1 MSLLQE
7 CIRELLVEKQR
18 RGQKDK
24 RTLYHINMRPAR
36 PQPKV
41 KMMQQWD
48 AQAKDRFGEEGD
60 FVDVPETDNWQRYWL
75 DSPVKSG
82 VFLTPNPLDVAMN
95 HGRSGNVYAYK
106 VPEWVIDKSGGM
118 HRYDTGSEV
127 LIPEDVW
134 NEAGDEIEFLG
145 KTMEQKQLWDKMDSS
160 MFGRGHH
167 RKAKK
172 PSWLTGE
179 ELKQWESDVASRFN
193 LSGLRS
199 TKHPEAAIKMMKPD
213 EVKRALAALEKKYP
227 QEGPSELERGPRDKK
242 GIVVPFF
249 GRQPD
254 KKDEELIAMLKKRQ
268 NESVVRDLV
277 REILTEKIKSIED
290 VKTVGDLKKLIKH
303 ASGKNKGKAGGKG
316 LADTAIDIV
325 VDEIQALIPGFAT
338 VKNLAM
344 AAKGAYKLDDEAKS
358 GSALDVMNVDDD
370 ISKIVDDPVENAFM
384 KDFAK
389 KLEKIHDDTPISSL
403 DVTKALTKWISDKF
417 NNTQVAKPKSEA
429 VVRDLVRELL
439 SEQNIQAAGMCFPF
453 AYQKAE
459 EWFESHYTK
468 GRPGRSAKK
477 HPDLN
482 NKDKFKVVHGTVT
495 DKWKSP
501 PKPIVHGW
509 VEMGDLVF
517 DSQTSPTKP
526 NGINKEIYYDMYQP
540 EVYKEFTAEEAILNC
555 AMMGGEGPW
564 DDELYDQMRARDAWL
579 ET

>member
-36 PQPKV
+36 PQPKI
-41 KMMQQWD
+41 KAMQTWD
-48 AQAKDRFGEEGD
+48 ATAGDPDDPGD
-60 FVDVPETDNWQRYWL
+60 FVDIPGTQNWQRYWL

-82 VFLTPNPLDVAMN
+82 VFLTPNPLDIAMN

-172 PSWLTGE
+172 PSWLTDE
-179 ELKQWESDVASRFN
+179 ELKQWESDVASSFN

-277 REILTEKIKSIED
+277 REILTEQN
-290 VKTVGDLKKLIKH
+290 V
-303 ASGKNKGKAGGKG
+303 
-316 LADTAIDIV
+316 LAQGT
-325 VDEIQALIPGFAT
+325 
-338 VKNLAM
+338 
-344 AAKGAYKLDDEAKS
+344 
-358 GSALDVMNVDDD
+358 
-370 ISKIVDDPVENAFM
+370 
-384 KDFAK
+384 
-389 KLEKIHDDTPISSL
+389 
-403 DVTKALTKWISDKF
+403 
-417 NNTQVAKPKSEA
+417 
-429 VVRDLVRELL
+429 
-439 SEQNIQAAGMCFPF
+439 CFPF

-459 EWFESHYTK
+459 EWFEAHFTK
-468 GRPGRSAKK
+468 GAPGRSAKK

-482 NKDKFKVVHGTVT
+482 DKSKFKVVHGTVT
-495 DKWKSP
+495 DKWKKP
-501 PKPIVHGW
+501 PKPVVHGW

-517 DSQTSPTKP
+517 DSQTSATKP
-526 NGINKEIYYDMYQP
+526 NGIEKEVYYDMYQP
-540 EVYKEFTAEEAILNC
+540 EVYKEFTAEEAVINC
-555 AMMGGEGPW
+555 ATMGGEGPW
-564 DDELYDQMRARDAWL
+564 DDDLYDQMRARDAWL